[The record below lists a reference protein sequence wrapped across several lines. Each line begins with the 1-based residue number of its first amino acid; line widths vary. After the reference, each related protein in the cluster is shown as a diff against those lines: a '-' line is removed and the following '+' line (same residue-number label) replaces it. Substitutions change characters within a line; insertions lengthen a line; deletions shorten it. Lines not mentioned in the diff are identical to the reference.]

1 MATKRLST
9 YDIAAIQLHRGFSDS
24 IVQVYSAKGD
34 NRPISHWHFV
44 SLVTANTFKNF
55 ARPYRVKIAGVLCTI
70 VAVAPQNDFCDMF
83 E

>member
-34 NRPISHWHFV
+34 NRLISHWHFV
-44 SLVTANTFKNF
+44 SLVTANMFKNF
-55 ARPYRVKIAGVLCTI
+55 ARPYRVKMAATPHV
-70 VAVAPQNDFCDMF
+70 
-83 E
+83 